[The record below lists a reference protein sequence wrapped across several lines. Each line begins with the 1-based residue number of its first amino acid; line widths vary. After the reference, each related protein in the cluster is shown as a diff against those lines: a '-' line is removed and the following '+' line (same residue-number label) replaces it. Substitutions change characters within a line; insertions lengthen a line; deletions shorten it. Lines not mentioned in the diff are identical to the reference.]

1 MNWREQYRNKLISAT
16 QAAGM
21 IKSGQRVLIAL
32 GTVEPQNIAT
42 ALCDRWRELRDVE
55 IVTSNT
61 MRPYSWFD
69 KDKSA
74 AFKIHAGY
82 LSAISRPLYQE
93 KRIEFS
99 INTVYSPAKWFEF
112 GRSSDMMNADVFLL
126 TVSPP
131 NEQGFCSFGEQLW
144 YSRAWV
150 KNAPMVIA
158 EVNPLLVRTGGDN
171 YVHVSEVNYLVEQP
185 QPTPPF
191 RMSPVVAPDEQEAAE
206 KIGALV
212 SSLVNDGDTIQIGLG
227 SVSMAAGFYL
237 REKNDLGVHSE
248 IITSSMIDLYKRGV
262 ITGKRKTLHP
272 EKLIATGMFME
283 PEDYAFVDNNP
294 VIELRDAIYTNNP
307 MVIAQNHN
315 QVAINNALAVDF
327 TGQVTAEAFGPQM
340 YTGVAG
346 QLDFVLG
353 AYLSP
358 GGRSI
363 TVLPSTARGGTVSR
377 IVPMFPEGQVV
388 SLPRTYIDYVVTE
401 YGIADLIGKSERRR
415 AEELIA
421 IAHPKFREELRAAA
435 RKRFGGVRG

>member
-1 MNWREQYRNKLISAT
+1 MNWRDQCRGKLITA
-16 QAAGM
+16 QHAAEM
-21 IKSGQRVLIAL
+21 IQSGQRVLIGL
-32 GTVEPQNIAT
+32 GTVEPQNIAA
-42 ALCDRWRELRDVE
+42 ALCDRWRELREVE

-61 MRPYSWFD
+61 MRPYPWFD
-69 KDKSA
+69 KERNS

-93 KRIEFS
+93 KRLEFS
-99 INTVYSPAKWFEF
+99 INTVYTPVKWLDPD
-112 GRSSDMMNADVFLL
+112 RSADMMNADVCLL
-126 TVSPP
+126 TLSPP
-131 NEQGFCSFGEQLW
+131 NVQGFCSFGEQLW

-150 KNAPMVIA
+150 RRTPLVIA
-158 EVNPLLVRTGGDN
+158 EINPLLIRTGGDN
-171 YVHVSEVNYLVEQP
+171 YVHISEIDYVVEQAE
-185 QPTPPF
+185 PTPPF
-191 RMSPVVAPDEQEAAE
+191 RMSPMVAPDEQEAAN

-212 SSLVNDGDTIQIGLG
+212 ASLVRDGDTIQIGLG

-272 EKLIATGMFME
+272 GKFVATGMFLE
-283 PEDYAFVDNNP
+283 PEDYEFVDGNP
-294 VIELRDAIYTNNP
+294 VIELRDAFYTNSP
-307 MVIAQNHN
+307 AVIAQNRN

-358 GGRSI
+358 GGRSV

-377 IVPMFPEGQVV
+377 IVPMFPEGQIV

-401 YGIADLIGKSERRR
+401 YGIASLAGKSERKR
-415 AEELIA
+415 AEALIE
-421 IAHPKFREELRAAA
+421 IAHPKFHEELRAAA
-435 RKRFGGVRG
+435 RRRFGP

>member
-1 MNWREQYRNKLISAT
+1 MDWRDQYRNKLIPAS

-32 GTVEPQNIAT
+32 GTVEPQNIAA
-42 ALCDRWRELRDVE
+42 ALCDRWRELREVE

-61 MRPYSWFD
+61 MRPYPWFD
-69 KDKSA
+69 KDKST

-82 LSAISRPLYQE
+82 LSALSRPLYQE
-93 KRIEFS
+93 QRIEFS
-99 INTVYSPAKWFEF
+99 INTVYSPAKWLES
-112 GRSSDMMNADVFLL
+112 GRTAEMMNADAFLL
-126 TVSPP
+126 TISPP
-131 NEQGFCSFGEQLW
+131 NDQGFCSFGEQLW

-150 KNAPMVIA
+150 KNTPLVIA
-158 EVNPLLVRTGGDN
+158 EVNPLLIRTGGDN
-171 YVHVSEVNYLVEQP
+171 YIHVLEIDYLVDQAE
-185 QPTPPF
+185 PTPPF

-206 KIGALV
+206 KIGALAA
-212 SSLVNDGDTIQIGLG
+212 SLVNDGDTIQIGLG

-262 ITGKRKTLHP
+262 ITGKHKTLHP
-272 EKLIATGMFME
+272 EKLIATGMFIE
-283 PEDYAFVDNNP
+283 PEDYAFVNNNP
-294 VIELRDAIYTNNP
+294 VVELRDAFYTNNP
-307 MVIAQNHN
+307 VVIAQNHN

-363 TVLPSTARGGTVSR
+363 TVLPSTAHGGTVSR
-377 IVPMFPEGQVV
+377 IVSMFPEGQVV

-401 YGIADLIGKSERRR
+401 YGIACLAGKSERRR
-415 AEELIA
+415 AEALIE
-421 IAHPKFREELRAAA
+421 IAHPKFREELRAAM
-435 RKRFGGVRG
+435 RQRFGPS

>member
-1 MNWREQYRNKLISAT
+1 MDWRDQCRGKLITA
-16 QAAGM
+16 QHAAEM
-21 IKSGQRVLIAL
+21 IQSGQRVLIGL
-32 GTVEPQNIAT
+32 GTVEPQNIAA
-42 ALCDRWRELRDVE
+42 ALCDRWQDLHDVE

-61 MRPYSWFD
+61 MHPYSWFD
-69 KDKSA
+69 NERNS

-93 KRIEFS
+93 KRLEFS
-99 INTVYSPAKWFEF
+99 INTVYTPVKWLDPD
-112 GRSSDMMNADVFLL
+112 RSADMMNADVCLL
-126 TVSPP
+126 TLSPP
-131 NEQGFCSFGEQLW
+131 NAQGFCSFGDQLW

-150 KNAPMVIA
+150 KRTPLVIA
-158 EVNPLLVRTGGDN
+158 EINPLLIRTGGDN
-171 YVHVSEVNYLVEQP
+171 YVHISEIDYVVEQP
-185 QPTPPF
+185 EPTPPF
-191 RMSPVVAPDEQEAAE
+191 RMSPVVAPDEQEAAD
-206 KIGALV
+206 KIGAFV
-212 SSLVNDGDTIQIGLG
+212 ASLVRDRDTLQIGLG

-262 ITGKRKTLHP
+262 ITGKHKTLHP
-272 EKLIATGMFME
+272 GKLVATGMFLE
-283 PEDYAFVDNNP
+283 PEDYEFVDGNP
-294 VIELRDAIYTNNP
+294 VIELRDAFYTNSP
-307 MVIAQNHN
+307 AVIAQNRN

-363 TVLPSTARGGTVSR
+363 TVLPSTARDGTVSR
-377 IVPMFPEGQVV
+377 IVPMFPEGQIV

-401 YGIADLIGKSERRR
+401 YGIAALAGKSERKR
-415 AEELIA
+415 AEALIE
-421 IAHPKFREELRAAA
+421 IAHPKFHEELRAAA
-435 RKRFGGVRG
+435 RRRFDP

>member
-1 MNWREQYRNKLISAT
+1 MNWRDHCQEKLITAQ

-21 IKSGQRVLIAL
+21 IRSGQRVLIGL

-42 ALCDRWRELRDVE
+42 ALCERWQELRDVE
-55 IVTSNT
+55 VVTSNT
-61 MRPYSWFD
+61 MRPYPWFD

-82 LSAISRPLYQE
+82 LSGLSRPLYQE
-93 KRIEFS
+93 KRLEFS
-99 INTVYSPAKWFEF
+99 VNTVYSPSKWLDPD
-112 GRSSDMMNADVFLL
+112 RSADMMNADVCLL
-126 TVSPP
+126 TLSPP
-131 NEQGFCSFGEQLW
+131 NVQGFCSFGDQLW

-150 KNAPMVIA
+150 KRTPLVIA
-158 EVNPLLVRTGGDN
+158 EVNPLLIRTGGDN
-171 YVHVSEVNYLVEQP
+171 YVHVSEIDYLVEQAE
-185 QPTPPF
+185 PTKPF
-191 RMSPVVAPDEQEAAE
+191 SMTLVVSPDEQEAAE
-206 KIGALV
+206 KIGQLV
-212 SSLVNDGDTIQIGLG
+212 ASLVHDGDTIQIGLG

-248 IITSSMIDLYKRGV
+248 IITSSMLDLYKRGV
-262 ITGKRKTLHP
+262 MTGKRKTLHP
-272 EKLIATGMFME
+272 EKLIATGMFIE

-294 VIELRDAIYTNNP
+294 VIELRDAFYTNNP
-307 MVIAQNHN
+307 AVIAQNHR

-377 IVPMFPEGQVV
+377 IVSMFPEGQVV
-388 SLPRTYIDYVVTE
+388 SLPRTYVDYVVTE
-401 YGIADLIGKSERRR
+401 HGIACLVGKSERKR
-415 AEELIA
+415 AEALIE

-435 RKRFGGVRG
+435 RKRFWP

>member
-1 MNWREQYRNKLISAT
+1 MDWRDQCRGKLMTA
-16 QAAGM
+16 QHAAEM
-21 IKSGQRVLIAL
+21 IQSGQRVLIGL
-32 GTVEPQNIAT
+32 GTVEPQNIAA
-42 ALCDRWRELRDVE
+42 ALCDRWQDLHDVE

-61 MRPYSWFD
+61 MHPYSWFD
-69 KDKSA
+69 KERNS

-93 KRIEFS
+93 KRLEFS
-99 INTVYSPAKWFEF
+99 INTVYTPVKWLDPD
-112 GRSSDMMNADVFLL
+112 RSADMMNADVCLL
-126 TVSPP
+126 TLSPP
-131 NEQGFCSFGEQLW
+131 NAQGFCSFGDQLW

-150 KNAPMVIA
+150 KRTPLVIA
-158 EVNPLLVRTGGDN
+158 EINPLLIRTGGDN
-171 YVHVSEVNYLVEQP
+171 YVHISEIDYVVEQP
-185 QPTPPF
+185 EPTPPF
-191 RMSPVVAPDEQEAAE
+191 RMSPVVAPDEQEAAD
-206 KIGALV
+206 KIGAFV
-212 SSLVNDGDTIQIGLG
+212 ASLVRDRDTLQIGLG

-262 ITGKRKTLHP
+262 ITGKHKTLHP
-272 EKLIATGMFME
+272 GKLVATGMFLE
-283 PEDYAFVDNNP
+283 PEDYEFVDGNP
-294 VIELRDAIYTNNP
+294 VIELRDAFYTNSP
-307 MVIAQNHN
+307 AVIAQNRN

-363 TVLPSTARGGTVSR
+363 TVLPSTARDGTVSR
-377 IVPMFPEGQVV
+377 IVPMFPEGQIV

-401 YGIADLIGKSERRR
+401 YGIAALAGKSERKR
-415 AEELIA
+415 AEALIE
-421 IAHPKFREELRAAA
+421 IAHPKFHEELRAAA
-435 RKRFGGVRG
+435 RRRFDP

>member
-1 MNWREQYRNKLISAT
+1 MNWRDQCRGKLITA
-16 QAAGM
+16 QHAAEM
-21 IKSGQRVLIAL
+21 IQSGQRVLIGL
-32 GTVEPQNIAT
+32 GTVEPQNIAA
-42 ALCDRWRELRDVE
+42 ALCDRWQELREVE

-61 MRPYSWFD
+61 MRSYPWFD
-69 KDKSA
+69 KERSS

-93 KRIEFS
+93 KRLEFS
-99 INTVYSPAKWFEF
+99 INTVYTPVKWLDPD
-112 GRSSDMMNADVFLL
+112 RSADMMNADVCLL
-126 TVSPP
+126 TLSPP
-131 NEQGFCSFGEQLW
+131 NVQGFCSFGEQLW

-150 KNAPMVIA
+150 RRTPLVIA
-158 EVNPLLVRTGGDN
+158 EINPLLIRTGGDN
-171 YVHVSEVNYLVEQP
+171 YVHISEIDYVVEQAE
-185 QPTPPF
+185 PTPPF
-191 RMSPVVAPDEQEAAE
+191 RMSPMVAPDEQEAAN

-212 SSLVNDGDTIQIGLG
+212 ASLVRDGDTIQIGLG

-272 EKLIATGMFME
+272 GKFVATGMFLE
-283 PEDYAFVDNNP
+283 PEDYEFVDGNP
-294 VIELRDAIYTNNP
+294 VIELRDAFYTNSP
-307 MVIAQNHN
+307 AVIAQNRN

-358 GGRSI
+358 GGRSV

-377 IVPMFPEGQVV
+377 IVPMFPEGQIV

-401 YGIADLIGKSERRR
+401 YGIASLAGKSERKR
-415 AEELIA
+415 AEALIE
-421 IAHPKFREELRAAA
+421 IAHPKFHEELRAAA
-435 RKRFGGVRG
+435 RRRFGP

>member
-1 MNWREQYRNKLISAT
+1 MNWHDQCREKLVTAQ
-16 QAAGM
+16 QAARM
-21 IKSGQRVLIAL
+21 IQSGQRVLIGL
-32 GTVEPQNIAT
+32 GTVEPQNIAN
-42 ALCDRWRELRDVE
+42 ALCDRWQELRDVE

-61 MRPYSWFD
+61 MRPYPWFN
-69 KDKSA
+69 KERRS

-93 KRIEFS
+93 KRLEFS
-99 INTVYSPAKWFEF
+99 INTVYTPSKWLDPD
-112 GRSSDMMNADVFLL
+112 RSADMMNADVCLL
-126 TVSPP
+126 TLSPP
-131 NEQGFCSFGEQLW
+131 NAQGFCSFGDQLW

-150 KNAPMVIA
+150 KRTPLVIA

-171 YVHVSEVNYLVEQP
+171 YVHVSEINYLVEQLE
-185 QPTPPF
+185 PTPPF
-191 RMSPVVAPDEQEAAE
+191 SMTLVVSSDEQEAANM
-206 KIGALV
+206 IGASV
-212 SSLVNDGDTIQIGLG
+212 ASLVHDGDTIQIGLG

-248 IITSSMIDLYKRGV
+248 IITSSMLDLYKRGV

-272 EKLIATGMFME
+272 EKLVATGMFIE

-294 VIELRDAIYTNNP
+294 IVELRDAFYTNNP
-307 MVIAQNHN
+307 AVIAQNRN
-315 QVAINNALAVDF
+315 QVAINNALAIDF

-401 YGIADLIGKSERRR
+401 YGIVCLAGKSERKR
-415 AEELIA
+415 AEALIE
-421 IAHPKFREELRAAA
+421 IAHPQFREELRAAA
-435 RKRFGGVRG
+435 RKRFMSR

>member
-1 MNWREQYRNKLISAT
+1 MDWRDQCREKLITAQ

-21 IKSGQRVLIAL
+21 IRSGQRVLIGL
-32 GTVEPQNIAT
+32 GTVEPQNIAA
-42 ALCDRWRELRDVE
+42 ALCDRWQELHDVE
-55 IVTSNT
+55 IFTSNT
-61 MRPYSWFD
+61 MRPYPWFD
-69 KDKSA
+69 KEKSV

-82 LSAISRPLYQE
+82 LSPISRPLYQE

-99 INTVYSPAKWFEF
+99 INTVYSPVKWFDPD
-112 GRSSDMMNADVFLL
+112 RSADMMNADVCLL
-126 TVSPP
+126 TLSPP
-131 NEQGFCSFGEQLW
+131 NAQGFCSFGEQLW

-150 KNAPMVIA
+150 KRTPLVIA
-158 EVNPLLVRTGGDN
+158 EINPLLIRTGGDN
-171 YVHVSEVNYLVEQP
+171 YVHISEIDYVVEQP
-185 QPTPPF
+185 EPTPPF
-191 RMSPVVAPDEQEAAE
+191 RMSPVVAPDEQEAAD
-206 KIGALV
+206 KIDALV
-212 SSLVNDGDTIQIGLG
+212 ASLVRDGDTIQIGLG

-272 EKLIATGMFME
+272 EKLVATGMFIG
-283 PEDYAFVDNNP
+283 PEDYEFVDGNP
-294 VIELRDAIYTNNP
+294 VIELRDAFYTNSP
-307 MVIAQNHN
+307 VVIAQNHN

-363 TVLPSTARGGTVSR
+363 TVLPATARGGTVSR
-377 IVPMFPEGQVV
+377 IVPMFPAGQIV

-401 YGIADLIGKSERRR
+401 YGIAALAGKSERKR
-415 AEELIA
+415 AEALIE

-435 RKRFGGVRG
+435 RKRFGP